1 MLRRPRRP
9 TPSVRLSLLSCQRCD
24 LSRSCYFCLA
34 LASGW
39 RGGRR
44 YTEPGWFA
52 GFQQHLYYNRSPV
65 PVLPTYRMV
74 DFDDQGMADS
84 VA

>member
-1 MLRRPRRP
+1 MLLVPP
-9 TPSVRLSLLSCQRCD
+9 WHEG
-24 LSRSCYFCLA
+24 
-34 LASGW
+34 GW
-39 RGGRR
+39 GGRR

>member
-1 MLRRPRRP
+1 MTTL
-9 TPSVRLSLLSCQRCD
+9 C
-24 LSRSCYFCLA
+24 
-34 LASGW
+34 GH
-39 RGGRR
+39 R

-65 PVLPTYRMV
+65 PVLPSYRMV
-74 DFDDQGMADS
+74 DFDDRGMTDS